1 MNKFYIYLSQLIIL
15 TYLYKLYVSMLLYNK
30 MPNY

>member
-1 MNKFYIYLSQLIIL
+1 MNKFYTYLSQLIIL
-15 TYLYKLYVSMLLYNK
+15 TYLYKLYINMLLYNK